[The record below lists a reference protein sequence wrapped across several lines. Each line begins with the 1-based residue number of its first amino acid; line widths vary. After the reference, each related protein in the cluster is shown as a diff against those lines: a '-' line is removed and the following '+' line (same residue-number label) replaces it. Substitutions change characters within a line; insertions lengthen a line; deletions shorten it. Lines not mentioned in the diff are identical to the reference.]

1 VPVACPP
8 GTFGIDRHGYGG
20 RDGTRPRATEMGH
33 GFTHRHGDVATA
45 NTIFGGTSLSTHS
58 IESFEGREI
67 FDSSGYKIGDIES
80 VVREDG
86 PAFALV
92 KSGLFGTMRRLVPLN
107 DVRQWDGDLVVPY
120 TKDKVKS
127 APPATTDRRPSAER
141 SALTILAAGWSR
153 S

>member
-80 VVREDG
+80 AVRED
-86 PAFALV
+86 
-92 KSGLFGTMRRLVPLN
+92 
-107 DVRQWDGDLVVPY
+107 DVRSGTAVPY
-120 TKDKVKS
+120 TKDKAKS
-127 APPATTDRRPSAER
+127 APPATTDRRPSPAER
-141 SALTILAAGWSR
+141 ERL
-153 S
+153 

>member
-1 VPVACPP
+1 
-8 GTFGIDRHGYGG
+8 
-20 RDGTRPRATEMGH
+20 MGH

-67 FDSSGYKIGDIES
+67 FDSSGYKIGDIAA

-86 PAFALV
+86 RAFALV

-127 APPATTDRRPSAER
+127 APPARTDRRPSAER